1 MKIHLPDRHDFKIAR
16 IIFLSFSLLV
26 VALPAD
32 SQALEK
38 IDLGVGMGL
47 DYGGFGT
54 RLTYTPIEQVGVFGS
69 LGYNLNSLGYNLG
82 AQFRIPVKKR
92 FMGYLTAMYGYN
104 AVLKVEGL
112 VKDSGYTYY
121 GASVGAGVQWKLS
134 AKKNLWL
141 NLEGI
146 LPFRPQEFSDAI
158 RDLKTIGYEIE
169 EPADVGFS
177 LGLHYRFKE
186 KTME

>member
-1 MKIHLPDRHDFKIAR
+1 MKIHLPGHHDFKIAR

-26 VALPAD
+26 ITLPAD

-38 IDLGVGMGL
+38 SDLGAGMGI

-54 RLTYTPIEQVGVFGS
+54 RLTYTPIERVGVFGS
-69 LGYNLNSLGYNLG
+69 LGYNLNSVGYNFG

-104 AVLKVEGL
+104 AVLKVEGF
-112 VKDSGYTYY
+112 VNESGYTYY
-121 GASVGAGVQWKLS
+121 GPSVGIGVQWKLS
-134 AKKNLWL
+134 SRKNLWL

-146 LPFRPQEFSDAI
+146 LPFRPQSFSDAI
-158 RDLKTIGYEIE
+158 HDLRSIGYEVQ
-169 EPADVGFS
+169 EPGDFGFS

-186 KTME
+186 KAKE